1 MRAERLFRAL
11 GLVDAAL
18 VEEALVVR
26 RRLPW
31 RRWAAMAA
39 CLAVVI
45 SLGLGW
51 RITGGF
57 RGFGAGGAD
66 SGSAGG
72 APTGSSAG
80 DPAGPGGDVF
90 DGGIN
95 DGAAFLSYAGP
106 VMPLTAGEDPAGLT
120 AERRV
125 TWDFAP
131 GAYPD
136 GEPRQWGAEV
146 TDAYVLSNGGETEIT
161 VTALYPFAGSFSELA
176 LPGVTVDGEAVEPA
190 LYAGAYSGGFQSTYG
205 AETPDTSNLEPLNSW
220 RGYRALLESGA
231 YRERAMGED
240 PALEIP
246 VTVYEFSDFAAPHGE
261 YRAATQAVSFD
272 IDPERTTVLSYGFNG
287 MEWEGNFRR
296 YSYFVPDGMRNESEV
311 KLLAVLGEDLGD
323 YVLQGYPDGGCG
335 RGEEIDGVSCSVTR
349 REMTLE
355 AVLDWVCR
363 DSLERYGEDW
373 VSEDGPVN
381 FSMYRRAA
389 AELLVRYGP
398 LSGSPMDRYADGRLD
413 DLLMETLGQERV
425 LYLSFPVTVPAG
437 GSVEVECAF
446 WKAPSYDF
454 GGSGSENEGLQG
466 YDLVTGLGSSLVFT
480 RQSAG
485 LVNLEN
491 VELAGQNFGF
501 EPEDGVS
508 SVELDLE
515 QEHYYLE
522 IRPIEE

>member
-11 GLVDAAL
+11 GLVDPAL
-18 VEEALVVR
+18 VEEALELR
-26 RRLPW
+26 RRLAW

-39 CLAVVI
+39 CLMLVMG
-45 SLGLGW
+45 LGFGW

-57 RGFGAGGAD
+57 QGLGACSSGAD
-66 SGSAGG
+66 SGSSGG
-72 APTGSSAG
+72 ASADVPA
-80 DPAGPGGDVF
+80 DPEAGAHNGGVE
-90 DGGIN
+90 

-106 VMPLTAGEDPAGLT
+106 VMPLTTAEDPVGLT
-120 AERRV
+120 AERTV

-146 TDAYVLSNGGETEIT
+146 TDACVLWNQTGEDVT
-161 VTALYPFAGSFSELA
+161 VTALYPFSGRFSELA
-176 LPGVTVDGEAVEPA
+176 LPAVTVDGEAVSSA
-190 LYAGAYSGGFQSTYG
+190 LYAGPYSGGFQSAYG
-205 AETPDTSNLEPLNSW
+205 AETPDTSNLEPPGGW
-220 RGYRALLESGA
+220 REYKALLESGVYQEQA
-231 YRERAMGED
+231 LGED
-240 PALEIP
+240 PALDIP

-261 YRAATQAVSFD
+261 YQAATQAVSFD
-272 IDPERTTVLSYGFNG
+272 LDPERTTVLTYSFNG

-323 YVLQGYPDGGCG
+323 YVLQGYPDGGCD

-355 AVLDWVCR
+355 MVLDWVCR

-373 VSEDGPVN
+373 VSEDGPVT
-381 FSMYRRAA
+381 FPMYRRAA

-398 LSGSPMDRYADGRLD
+398 LSGTPMDRYADGRLD
-413 DLLMETLGQERV
+413 DMLMETLGQERV
-425 LYLSFPVTVPAG
+425 LYLSFPVMVPAG

-454 GGSGSENEGLQG
+454 GGSGSENAGLQG
-466 YDLVTGLGSSLVFT
+466 YDLVTGLGSSLAFT

-501 EPEDGVS
+501 EPDGGIF